1 MDSTSGNWNPKWRGQ
16 EQRTRCRRL
25 WQTRVQPN
33 HVPCSDVTPEALLI
47 SKRPHKQCCI
57 SPPRLWA
64 DWKTKEWLAEDKI
77 SAFCEAK
84 LKDRTLWWEQRE
96 SATWAWEWDTGMGS
110 TGSGQTFPEP
120 RRCVPTL
127 WESFLLRGKDV
138 DDMDGDKASQ
148 IFFLNF
154 LIRVEWAKLSETLGV
169 TPCSFPPLE
178 GNVKGVAQVFPSLGF
193 CASSQSVARSALQLY
208 SILSLPAAKPYV

>member
-16 EQRTRCRRL
+16 EQRTRCRPL

-64 DWKTKEWLAEDKI
+64 DWKTKEWLVEDKI

-138 DDMDGDKASQ
+138 DGDKASQ

-154 LIRVEWAKLSETLGV
+154 LIRAEWAKHSETLV
-169 TPCSFPPLE
+169 WHH
-178 GNVKGVAQVFPSLGF
+178 VASPHWKETWKEQVFPSLGF
-193 CASSQSVARSALQLY
+193 CARSQSVARSALQLF
-208 SILSLPAAKPYV
+208 STLSLPAAKPYV